1 MREEL
6 QIAERSNNQPKDST
20 GKHVLPVVP
29 VVCDPRHADHR
40 SEEQRQDHD
49 AELGNVSAPV
59 KHPDLAG
66 KVPRQEAQPGKGPC
80 IPYQMYTRKLSDRT
94 GFFFFC
100 QGGSDLER

>member
-1 MREEL
+1 MISSLSVRSSRDGDTTEL
-6 QIAERSNNQPKDST
+6 IIALMELERTKDST

-66 KVPRQEAQPGKGPC
+66 KVPRQEAQSGKGPC
-80 IPYQMYTRKLSDRT
+80 IPYQMNTRNL
-94 GFFFFC
+94 
-100 QGGSDLER
+100 